1 MATDSELEYLVR
13 LIEEITT
20 SLIVDN
26 FKDTRNIG
34 MVTTGKK
41 CLVYPGETL
50 SIDNKFYKKRYL
62 VKLSM
67 ESEETMMG
75 IINEIV
81 DGFHLYNTS
90 RAGLTNVATMCNVQ
104 YVYSGRSFIEANG
117 RWNQDLW
124 VDVEWV
130 TS

>member
-1 MATDSELEYLVR
+1 MADSELEYLVR

-50 SIDNKFYKKRYL
+50 NIDNKFYKKRYL

-75 IINEIV
+75 MINEIV

-124 VDVEWV
+124 IDVEWV
-130 TS
+130 SS